1 MALMATTGTTLDELC
16 KLDGSKPAAYE
27 SGICA
32 QMSVYSRFFEFFK
45 RQIGNFHILLLKF

>member
-1 MALMATTGTTLDELC
+1 MATAGTTLDELC